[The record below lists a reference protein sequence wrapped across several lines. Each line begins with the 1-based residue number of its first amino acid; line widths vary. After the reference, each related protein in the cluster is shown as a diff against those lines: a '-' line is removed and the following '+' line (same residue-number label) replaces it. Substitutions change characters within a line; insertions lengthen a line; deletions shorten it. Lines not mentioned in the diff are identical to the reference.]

1 MWKGK
6 AREYVARRAAKE
18 ALVDIH
24 SSLPGSP
31 QDPAWL
37 GGHELITEPV
47 AWDGTLLVG
56 RGEFDVSSVS
66 EMRKQLDGAV
76 ATGATRILLDL
87 AEVTFIDS
95 LSLATIV
102 AAKRRMGDHARL
114 ALVVVHPYVRLIF
127 EAGGLDSVV
136 DVFETRAA
144 AEEHLLA

>member
-1 MWKGK
+1 M
-6 AREYVARRAAKE
+6 
-18 ALVDIH
+18 
-24 SSLPGSP
+24 
-31 QDPAWL
+31 
-37 GGHELITEPV
+37 GGHDLTAEPV
-47 AWDGTLLVG
+47 GWEGVLLVG

-66 EMRKQLDGAV
+66 ALRERLDGAV
-76 ATGATRILLDL
+76 ASGAQRILLDL

-102 AAKRRMGDHARL
+102 AAKRRMGDQASL

-144 AEEHLLA
+144 AEDHLLS